1 MKLNIITLLIGTSAV
16 VLTGCESPDGTQ
28 NNTDSGALIGGAMGA
43 IAGATIGG
51 RSHGGQD
58 ALIGLAAGVVAG
70 GLVGNSM
77 DREQEARLKAQAPQ
91 TYVRVDQR
99 QPLSLADVKALAV
112 AGVSDDVIISQIRNS
127 RTIFHLSSADII
139 DLKNSGTDEKV
150 MDFMIDTPT
159 AIGGATPAS
168 QTVVAE
174 PPPSAPVETVVV
186 APGPGYAWVDGEW
199 IWNGGWIWVTGHW
212 ILPPYPYTVWVRGDW
227 VRGPHGYHRMP
238 GHWS

>member
-199 IWNGGWIWVTGHW
+199 IWNGGWIWVTGHGSCHL
-212 ILPPYPYTVWVRGDW
+212 IPTQFGFAEI
-227 VRGPHGYHRMP
+227 G
-238 GHWS
+238 